1 MPDILSCLSYGV
13 PVLSVSRFPTSKQ
26 EGTVFLVFF
35 FFFKILT
42 RKSGPSSP
50 TPPPALPQPLC
61 QSKACKGH
69 LESCRNDW
77 NEASGGPMILKVS
90 NSGFAS
96 TRGIF
101 FSLFKTFLAVLAY
114 RYFSKPGMEPVSLQ
128 RKHGVLATGP
138 LGNSPPEVFFSYC
151 DSCYLFKNQRIKAH
165 GTVFKE
171 VQSKIVSR
179 CSFPHLP
186 HSLHKQLW

>member
-1 MPDILSCLSYGV
+1 
-13 PVLSVSRFPTSKQ
+13 
-26 EGTVFLVFF
+26 
-35 FFFKILT
+35 
-42 RKSGPSSP
+42 
-50 TPPPALPQPLC
+50 
-61 QSKACKGH
+61 
-69 LESCRNDW
+69 
-77 NEASGGPMILKVS
+77 MILKVS

-151 DSCYLFKNQRIKAH
+151 DSCYLFKNQRIVYNFILDLFPKIFYSLDDSLLNYALPFWVLYKH
-165 GTVFKE
+165 EIVCFPSSVFIE
-171 VQSKIVSR
+171 
-179 CSFPHLP
+179 
-186 HSLHKQLW
+186 